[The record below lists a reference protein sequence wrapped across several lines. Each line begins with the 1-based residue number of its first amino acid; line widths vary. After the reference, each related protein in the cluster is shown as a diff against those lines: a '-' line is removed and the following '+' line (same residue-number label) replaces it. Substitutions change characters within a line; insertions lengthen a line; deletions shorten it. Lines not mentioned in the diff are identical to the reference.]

1 MTENE
6 FHLTPVDVRNQEFPR
21 GLRGYDTTAV
31 EEFRHRVAEELERLF
46 REKALLEERVHN
58 FREQLKAFRER
69 EKAMSEALVAAQQL
83 RADAQRTAQKEVEV
97 LIQQARSEADRILE
111 DARQAELTLRRD
123 QEGAQRQFL
132 GYLTAFRNLLERN
145 LAEVHALERNETNG
159 TGSPPETSS

>member
-21 GLRGYDTTAV
+21 GLRGYETAAV
-31 EEFRHRVAEELERLF
+31 EEFRNRVAEELERLF
-46 REKALLEERVHN
+46 RDKALLEERVQN

-83 RADAQRTAQKEVEV
+83 RAEAERTAQKEVEV
-97 LIQQARSEADRILE
+97 IIMQARAEADRILE

-123 QEGAQRQFL
+123 QEGAHRQFI
-132 GYLTAFRNLLERN
+132 GYLSAFRNLLERN
-145 LAEVHALERNETNG
+145 LAEVEALERNGTSGSPEG
-159 TGSPPETSS
+159 TG